1 MQDREAEPR
10 FAGPPSREFN
20 ATKGS
25 TFSGNF
31 SGGGGGGGGGG
42 SGGRQIYVS
51 NVCNPLAP
59 LFPLSSPSPPKRSFL
74 KFDTW
79 HYSYRSMLAG
89 KT

>member
-10 FAGPPSREFN
+10 FAGPPSRELN
-20 ATKGS
+20 ASRGS
-25 TFSGNF
+25 TFGGNF

-59 LFPLSSPSPPKRSFL
+59 PFPFYSRFQPPPPNHSIVV
-74 KFDTW
+74 
-79 HYSYRSMLAG
+79 G
-89 KT
+89 KLEV

>member
-31 SGGGGGGGGGG
+31 SGGGGGGGGG

-51 NVCNPLAP
+51 NVCNPLASP
-59 LFPLSSPSPPKRSFL
+59 PPPLSFVFSLPSQKIVQAWQGNL
-74 KFDTW
+74 N
-79 HYSYRSMLAG
+79 
-89 KT
+89 